1 MRGAQAGV
9 VVLGVEP
16 RVHARL
22 VVGGGKQCGKRGA
35 RLRFEVGGEAVAAP
49 GFAHRGLRAG
59 LIADGEERA
68 RERKS
73 PLGAVRR
80 LAAEKG
86 DGRARIGAL
95 LPQRRFGMPPQSHD
109 TRPAWIGGEE
119 CGVARE
125 VDAVVAVQDHPFDEL
140 AGHRIGDRGLDI
152 GRVVLPALVREID
165 RLPDCAEI
173 ER

>member
-1 MRGAQAGV
+1 MRALSSAAV
-9 VVLGVEP
+9 SS
-16 RVHARL
+16 A
-22 VVGGGKQCGKRGA
+22 GKRVA

-86 DGRARIGAL
+86 DDRARIGAL
-95 LPQRRFGMPPQSHD
+95 LPQRRFGMPPQV
-109 TRPAWIGGEE
+109 TTLGQLGLA
-119 CGVARE
+119 ARN
-125 VDAVVAVQDHPFDEL
+125 AA
-140 AGHRIGDRGLDI
+140 
-152 GRVVLPALVREID
+152 
-165 RLPDCAEI
+165 
-173 ER
+173 